1 MAPNST
7 NADGTFTMAA
17 NDTNTNGT
25 VPNSNPKTS
34 QHHTGIHRASAKDVA
49 ILHKN
54 QNHGAAA
61 VAPSANPKSSRWQH
75 RVGIHKSSAKDV
87 AMTRHRNQNHGAA
100 HATASST
107 GNPKASQHRAGIHK
121 SSSAK
126 DVAMTRQRNSANR
139 GATAKASSHPDNSK
153 SNARG
158 MGIHKASAV
167 DVAIRHRN
175 QASRGAAAMASSHP
189 GNSKANGRGV
199 GFHKASA
206 EDAPV
211 THRSTPLLKEG
222 QDGRKQNGVENGRKG
237 AMRVSTRGETSFND
251 RFELEGVEFH
261 KATSDDVALHR
272 RNRGAERSSS
282 RHGVNRGAER
292 LGSLSSAQGKTADYG
307 GDYNDDYGGGHYN
320 GDYAGGHYSGD
331 NGGDY
336 SGEYSGDN
344 GSGGDYSDGDSGGG
358 DSGSGGSSG
367 SIDIAAILDMHNAA
381 RREVCVLD
389 LAWDDGVAAA
399 AQDWANNLASRGCP
413 LEHGGADGLGQN
425 LYWRAPAGLTPE
437 EDRMAVQSWVDE
449 KADWTYSPVPE
460 GCAEGRMCGHYTQVV
475 WGETTHVGCASAQ
488 CPDGGGIW
496 VCDYSPQGNVI
507 GSTPF

>member
-1 MAPNST
+1 M
-7 NADGTFTMAA
+7 
-17 NDTNTNGT
+17 
-25 VPNSNPKTS
+25 
-34 QHHTGIHRASAKDVA
+34 
-49 ILHKN
+49 
-54 QNHGAAA
+54 GAAA
-61 VAPSANPKSSRWQH
+61 VAPSANPKTSRWQH
-75 RVGIHKSSAKDV
+75 RAGIHKSSAKDV
-87 AMTRHRNQNHGAA
+87 VMTRHRNQNHGAA

-107 GNPKASQHRAGIHK
+107 GGNPKPSQHRAGIHKSSSAVDVAIQHRNQNRAEMASSDNPKASQHRAGIHK
-121 SSSAK
+121 SLSAK

-139 GATAKASSHPDNSK
+139 GAAAKASSHPDNSK
-153 SNARG
+153 SNERG

-199 GFHKASA
+199 GFRKASA

-237 AMRVSTRGETSFND
+237 AMRVSTRGETSFQ
-251 RFELEGVEFH
+251 RP
-261 KATSDDVALHR
+261 
-272 RNRGAERSSS
+272 
-282 RHGVNRGAER
+282 
-292 LGSLSSAQGKTADYG
+292 TADYG

-320 GDYAGGHYSGD
+320 GDYAGGHYNGD

-336 SGEYSGDN
+336 NGDN
-344 GSGGDYSDGDSGGG
+344 GSGGDYSDGGSGGG

-381 RREVCVLD
+381 RREVCILD

-449 KADWTYSPVPE
+449 KADWTYSPV
-460 GCAEGRMCGHYTQVV
+460 V

-496 VCDYSPQGNVI
+496 VCDYSPQGNII